1 MLLAAQTLLGGLY
14 LAILFGLCLGAVTG
28 AKALYILR
36 RGAQRGPRP
45 PEASDPPGPAG
56 PAVPKKPKPK
66 ESDGRAVYYIVE
78 KKRRPPKA
86 SYAKPKKIRFEEDGE
101 PNGR

>member
-1 MLLAAQTLLGGLY
+1 MHLAAQTLLGGLY
-14 LAILFGLCLGAVTG
+14 LAIQFGLCLGAVTG

-45 PEASDPPGPAG
+45 PETADPPGPAG

-66 ESDGRAVYYIVE
+66 ENDGRAVYYIVE